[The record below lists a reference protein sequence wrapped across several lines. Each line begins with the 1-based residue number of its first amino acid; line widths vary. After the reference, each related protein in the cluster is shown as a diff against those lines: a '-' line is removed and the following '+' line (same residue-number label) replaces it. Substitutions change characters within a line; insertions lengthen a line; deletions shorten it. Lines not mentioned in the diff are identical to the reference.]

1 MVTTLGPETL
11 IAVSGARAPE
21 TAIKSRREPATG
33 SGRDDMIS
41 WDGSIGEDVVR
52 VRAIAVS
59 ELGGP
64 EVLVACEQ
72 PDPVARPGQ
81 ILVEV
86 AAAGINF
93 IDVYRRSGVYRQ
105 PVPYVPGA
113 EGAGVVAAVGEG
125 VTHFAEGD
133 HVAWCDAPACY
144 AERAAVDAAAAV
156 PVPDGID
163 LKVAAAVML
172 QGLTA
177 HYLCRSTFPVQPG
190 QVAVVH
196 AAAGGV
202 GLLLTQM
209 IKSLGGTVIATTS
222 STAKAA
228 LAQRAGADHVTT
240 YGEFGEVTRKAT
252 DGKGA
257 DVVFDGVG
265 KDTFD
270 ASLAALRP
278 RGMMVLFGG
287 SSGQVPPF
295 DLQRLNSG
303 GSLFVT
309 RPTLANYT
317 ADRAELLW
325 RAGDV
330 FAAIAEGELDVRI
343 GAEYPLAEA
352 PRAHED
358 LAARR
363 TTGKLV
369 LIP

>member
-1 MVTTLGPETL
+1 M
-11 IAVSGARAPE
+11 
-21 TAIKSRREPATG
+21 
-33 SGRDDMIS
+33 
-41 WDGSIGEDVVR
+41 
-52 VRAIAVS
+52 RAIAVS
-59 ELGGP
+59 EVGGP

-72 PDPVARPGQ
+72 PDPLAGPGQ
-81 ILVEV
+81 VVVEV
-86 AAAGINF
+86 AAAGVNF
-93 IDVYRRSGVYRQ
+93 IDIYRRSGVYRQ
-105 PVPYVPGA
+105 ELPCVPGS
-113 EGAGVVAAVGEG
+113 EGAGTVITVGEG
-125 VTHFAEGD
+125 VTDFAAGD
-133 HVAWCDAPACY
+133 HVAWCDVPGSY
-144 AERAAVDAAAAV
+144 AERVAVPAAAAV

-177 HYLCRSTFPVQPG
+177 HYLCHSTFVIQPG

-209 IKSLGGTVIATTS
+209 IKSLGGTVVATTS
-222 STAKAA
+222 GTAKAL
-228 LAQRAGADHVTT
+228 LAQRAGADHVTS
-240 YGEFGEVTRKAT
+240 YEEFPQVTQSVT
-252 DGKGA
+252 GGKGA

-270 ASLAALRP
+270 ASLSVLRP

-309 RPTLANYT
+309 RPTLAHYI

-325 RAGDV
+325 RASDV
-330 FAAIAEGELDVRI
+330 FGAIAKGDLNVRI
-343 GAEYPLAEA
+343 GAEYPLPDA

-358 LAARR
+358 LVGRR
-363 TTGKLV
+363 TTGKV
-369 LIP
+369 ILIP